1 MKSGVKNYTADES
14 LKYPV
19 VLVHGIIAHDR
30 RSCFNFWGR
39 IPKIFGKKGIKVYLG
54 NTDSWGS
61 YDSNAKILK
70 STIEKI
76 LQKEKT
82 EKVNIIAH
90 SKGGIDSRY
99 LIWNYGFQDKVASLT
114 TISTPHHGSA
124 LADLIYSKKAFH
136 SETVKKVLDIF
147 GKLYGDTNPD
157 LRTVTCQLTTNK
169 MKEFNAHIEK
179 NENVYYQS
187 LYTTMKN
194 SFDDLMFFHCHRY
207 LKNISGENDGFV
219 NENSAKWGD
228 NIYKIEGAI
237 SHAEIL
243 DYKMK
248 NIFGI
253 NIPDIYIK
261 IAEKLSKNG
270 F

>member
-1 MKSGVKNYTADES
+1 MKSCVNNYAADEA

-30 RSCFNFWGR
+30 RSFLNFWGR
-39 IPKIFGKKGIKVYLG
+39 IPKIYGKKGIKVYLG

-76 LQKEKT
+76 LLKTKT

-99 LIWNYGFQDKVASLT
+99 LIWNHGFGDKVASLT

-124 LADLIYSKKAFH
+124 LADLIFNKKAFH
-136 SETVKKVLDIF
+136 SEAIKKILDVF
-147 GKLYGDTNPD
+147 GKLYGDVNPD
-157 LRTVTCQLTTNK
+157 LRTVTCQLTTSN
-169 MKEFNAHIEK
+169 MKEFNTHIEK
-179 NENVYYQS
+179 DENVYCQS

-194 SFDDLMFFHCHRY
+194 SFDDLMFFHTHRY

-219 NENSAKWGD
+219 NENSAKWGE
-228 NIYKIEGAI
+228 NVYKIEGAI

-253 NIPDIYIK
+253 NIPDIYLK
-261 IAEKLSKNG
+261 IAEKLAKKG